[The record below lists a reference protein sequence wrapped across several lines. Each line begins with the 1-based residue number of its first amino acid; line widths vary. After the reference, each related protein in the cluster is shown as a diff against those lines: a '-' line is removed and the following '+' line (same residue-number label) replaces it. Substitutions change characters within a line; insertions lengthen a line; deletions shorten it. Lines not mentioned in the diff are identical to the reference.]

1 MPIGGPL
8 RHGDLGDGTYRN
20 PILAGDYS
28 DPDVIRVGED
38 YYLITSTFQY
48 SPGMALLHSRDLVN
62 WQFIGHCVPDLTQ
75 IGPELN
81 WDRMNR
87 YDRGIYAGAL
97 RHHEGRFWVYFTTL
111 DEGVFVTT
119 AEKPEG
125 PWTPVHRL
133 WDGKGLTRAE
143 PNLGWDDPCPFWDT
157 DGQAYLLL
165 SNPVEQW
172 HTYLFPMSWDGLT
185 LDVQGAID
193 LDPYRSSEG
202 NKLYRR
208 NGYYYVFHNECTPGG
223 WDNRIG
229 VMLRATDI
237 RGPYEKRTFL
247 YGAGETKDREPC
259 QGALIDTPDGRWFFI
274 THQGRCGY
282 YEGRPSSLLPV
293 EWVEDWPHIA
303 TGHENPESVMLWHL
317 PKPLAGGL
325 PRKPQA
331 DDDFTSST
339 LSPHWE
345 WNFQPRAE
353 KWSLTERAGAL
364 RLHAFPALKPADLRT
379 TGNILTQRLPS
390 REGGRMTVRLNLSG
404 MVEGQ
409 IAGIC
414 HFSRDFCELAVRQ
427 QDGRWIYAYE
437 AASASTSALAWSG
450 TLLYLRLEW
459 NAQGL
464 SRSLFS
470 TDGELF
476 TAIGGSHTLQFSDY
490 RGSRL
495 GIFTRNDS
503 GEAGWVDVEEVR
515 VR

>member
-193 LDPYRSSEG
+193 LDPYRS
-202 NKLYRR
+202 
-208 NGYYYVFHNECTPGG
+208 
-223 WDNRIG
+223 
-229 VMLRATDI
+229 
-237 RGPYEKRTFL
+237 
-247 YGAGETKDREPC
+247 
-259 QGALIDTPDGRWFFI
+259 
-274 THQGRCGY
+274 
-282 YEGRPSSLLPV
+282 
-293 EWVEDWPHIA
+293 
-303 TGHENPESVMLWHL
+303 
-317 PKPLAGGL
+317 
-325 PRKPQA
+325 
-331 DDDFTSST
+331 
-339 LSPHWE
+339 
-345 WNFQPRAE
+345 
-353 KWSLTERAGAL
+353 
-364 RLHAFPALKPADLRT
+364 
-379 TGNILTQRLPS
+379 
-390 REGGRMTVRLNLSG
+390 
-404 MVEGQ
+404 
-409 IAGIC
+409 
-414 HFSRDFCELAVRQ
+414 
-427 QDGRWIYAYE
+427 
-437 AASASTSALAWSG
+437 
-450 TLLYLRLEW
+450 
-459 NAQGL
+459 
-464 SRSLFS
+464 RSLS
-470 TDGELF
+470 E
-476 TAIGGSHTLQFSDY
+476 
-490 RGSRL
+490 
-495 GIFTRNDS
+495 
-503 GEAGWVDVEEVR
+503 
-515 VR
+515 